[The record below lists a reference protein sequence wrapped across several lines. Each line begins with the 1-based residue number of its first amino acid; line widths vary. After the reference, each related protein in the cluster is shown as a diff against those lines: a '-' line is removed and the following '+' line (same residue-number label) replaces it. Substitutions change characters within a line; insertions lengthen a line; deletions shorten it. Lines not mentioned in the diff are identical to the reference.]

1 MVIEEIPLG
10 KTSVHTNI
18 RYNSFRQTN
27 MRFYRSKEIEE
38 HNKQTKIKIHER
50 VKPPRLTT
58 KQIILVDLYK
68 ESK

>member
-1 MVIEEIPLG
+1 
-10 KTSVHTNI
+10 
-18 RYNSFRQTN
+18 

-38 HNKQTKIKIHER
+38 HNKKTKIKIHER
-50 VKPPRLTT
+50 VKPPRLT